1 MSSQTKN
8 HESKGLQTTRPQ
20 VHGHR
25 GARGHFPEN
34 TLDSVQFAIQSGANA
49 AEVDLCVSKDD
60 MVVVHHD
67 LALSPDIAIGP
78 DNIWITAPIPI
89 RTLLLRELERYDV
102 GSLRPGSKYAA
113 TFAHQKPSPGS
124 RIPTLDQF
132 IEYVLEFSDEDFI
145 LNLEL
150 KADPDHPELIPSPRH
165 YVSLVLHSI
174 ASYQITHRT
183 FIQSFDWRLIKLVQR
198 QAPEILTGLIT
209 DLTSAGHHHLAPTG
223 HDDPWTDGWSLAD
236 FNNSMPLMVATAGA
250 PVWSTNYLDLSQKL
264 VTEAHALD
272 LRVYAYTVNEETDME
287 RLIEWGVDAI
297 TTDYPDRLVNILA
310 A

>member
-1 MSSQTKN
+1 MSAQTKN
-8 HESKGLQTTRPQ
+8 YDSKGLQSAKPQ
-20 VHGHR
+20 IHGHR

-34 TLDSVQFAIQSGANA
+34 TLDSVRFAIQSGAHA

-60 MVVVHHD
+60 VVVVHHD

-78 DNIWITAPIPI
+78 DNIRITTPIPI
-89 RTLLLRELERYDV
+89 RKLLLRELERYDV

-113 TFAHQKPSPGS
+113 RFAQQKPLPRS

-132 IEYVLEFSDEDFI
+132 IEYVLKFADEDFI

-150 KADPDHPELIPSPRH
+150 KGDPDHPELIPSPRH

-174 ASYQITHRT
+174 ASYQITRRT

-198 QAPEILTGLIT
+198 QAPEILAGLVT
-209 DLTSAGHHHLAPTG
+209 DLTSAGHHHLASTG

-236 FNNSMPLMVATAGA
+236 FDNSMPLMVASAGA
-250 PVWSTNYLDLSQKL
+250 PVWSTNYLDLSPKL
-264 VTEAHALD
+264 VDEAHALN
-272 LRVYAYTVNEETDME
+272 LRVYAYTVNEEADMKK
-287 RLIEWGVDAI
+287 LIEWGVDAI
-297 TTDYPDRLVNILA
+297 TTDYPDRLVKILA